1 MPWTVDDP
9 PNVAKN
15 WTPEEIAKCVAAAN
29 AALEKTGDDEQAI
42 FACIAAAGREQTM
55 TERIVYTRAYRE
67 EPEPQAEPSA
77 EAGPIRFIASTE
89 AMGRDG
95 MTIKADAWQLENYR
109 ANPVVLWAH
118 DYTMPPIGRADVTQ
132 EEGKLIASVTF
143 DQGDDLAK
151 SIERKYRDG
160 FLHSVSVGWNTQE
173 NEGATVTK
181 AELLDVSAVPV
192 PGDPGALIQRM
203 GVTQPGLRVGAVLNA
218 RNRDALEQAVELIK
232 SVLKSAQKP
241 AESDDKEEPERSA
254 PITEDWPALSY
265 ILNRLNEVK

>member
-1 MPWTVDDP
+1 M
-9 PNVAKN
+9 
-15 WTPEEIAKCVAAAN
+15 
-29 AALEKTGDDEQAI
+29 GS
-42 FACIAAAGREQTM
+42 CIG
-55 TERIVYTRAYRE
+55 
-67 EPEPQAEPSA
+67 
-77 EAGPIRFIASTE
+77 
-89 AMGRDG
+89 
-95 MTIKADAWQLENYR
+95 
-109 ANPVVLWAH
+109 
-118 DYTMPPIGRADVTQ
+118 
-132 EEGKLIASVTF
+132 
-143 DQGDDLAK
+143 
-151 SIERKYRDG
+151 
-160 FLHSVSVGWNTQE
+160 VSVGWNTQE